1 MNLVKKLKISSRNYV
16 TQFFIPKHEAA
27 NPRDIEII
35 QNYLCDKPKILVV
48 TGAGISTESGI
59 PDYRSEGV
67 GLYQRSN
74 HKPVQYPEF
83 IRSHEI
89 RKRYWARNFL
99 GWPKFS
105 NVQPNLTHK
114 KLAEMEK
121 DKKLLH
127 IVTQNVDNLHAKAG
141 SKEFTELHG
150 NGYKV
155 ICVGHEGKDRCGY
168 SIDRH
173 DFQKILESFNQ
184 DLKEKAEIMK
194 SESFRPDGDVEISS
208 DDIKKFY
215 LPQCPQCMGDLK
227 PNIVFFGDNIPMDR
241 IEKVVNL
248 IINSDGILVLG
259 SSLQVFSGY
268 RIILQA
274 KELGLPTAIVNI
286 GATRADHLVDI
297 KINAKCSDIMKE
309 L

>member
-1 MNLVKKLKISSRNYV
+1 MNSINILKNSSRKYA
-16 TQFFIPKHEAA
+16 TQFFVPKHQLVKAEDVEA
-27 NPRDIEII
+27 I
-35 QNYLCDKPKILVV
+35 QRFLFDKPKVLVV

-83 IRSHEI
+83 IRSHEL
-89 RKRYWARNFL
+89 RKRYWARNFI

-105 NVQPNLTHK
+105 SVEPNLTHI

-121 DKKLLH
+121 DSKVLH
-127 IVTQNVDNLHAKAG
+127 VVTQNVDNLHAKAG
-141 SKEFTELHG
+141 SKAVTELHG

-155 ICVGHEGKDRCGY
+155 ICIGHNGKDRCGY
-168 SIDRH
+168 SIPRH
-173 DFQKILESFNQ
+173 DFQQILESFNQ
-184 DLKEKAEIMK
+184 ELRDKADTFK
-194 SESFRPDGDVEISS
+194 AQSFRPDGDVEISNE
-208 DDIKKFY
+208 DIKKFY
-215 LPQCPQCMGDLK
+215 LPQCPQCLGDLK
-227 PNIVFFGDNIPMDR
+227 PNIVFFGDNIPMTR
-241 IEKVVNL
+241 IEEVVRL

-274 KELGLPTAIVNI
+274 KELGLPVAIVNI
-286 GATRADHLVDI
+286 GTTRADHLADL
-297 KINAKCSDIMKE
+297 KISVKCSDIMKE